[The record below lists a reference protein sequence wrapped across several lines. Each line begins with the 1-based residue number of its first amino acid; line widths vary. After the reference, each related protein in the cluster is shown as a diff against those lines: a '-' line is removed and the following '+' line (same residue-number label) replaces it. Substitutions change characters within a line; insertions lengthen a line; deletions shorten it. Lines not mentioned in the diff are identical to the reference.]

1 MQIMKEIKT
10 MKLTTAIRIFL
21 LTSLLGGSGLIYA
34 QDHPDDAKPA
44 QEEPRPEA
52 TKPAHDEA
60 APPRQEEV
68 KPPKQDDVKPPKDE
82 DKPAKQDDAKPSKQA
97 EKAQGA
103 DNQHGRI
110 PDDKFRAHF
119 GRQHTLVI
127 NKTTVVNGQPRFQYS
142 GYWFTI
148 VDPWPVG
155 WAYTDQCYIDYI
167 DGQYFLF
174 DLLHPG
180 VQVAITVVL

>member
-1 MQIMKEIKT
+1 MKEIKT
-10 MKLTTAIRIFL
+10 MRINRIVRIFV

-34 QDHPDDAKPA
+34 QDQNEAKP
-44 QEEPRPEA
+44 EEARPEA

-60 APPRQEEV
+60 APPKQDEV
-68 KPPKQDDVKPPKDE
+68 KPPKQDDVKPPRDE
-82 DKPAKQDDAKPSKQA
+82 NKPVKQDDAKPSKKEEQA
-97 EKAQGA
+97 QRA

-167 DGQYFLF
+167 DGEYFLF

>member
-68 KPPKQDDVKPPKDE
+68 KPPKHD

-103 DNQHGRI
+103 DSQHGRI

-119 GRQHTLVI
+119 GRQHTRSEEHTSEL
-127 NKTTVVNGQPRFQYS
+127 
-142 GYWFTI
+142 
-148 VDPWPVG
+148 
-155 WAYTDQCYIDYI
+155 
-167 DGQYFLF
+167 
-174 DLLHPG
+174 
-180 VQVAITVVL
+180 

>member
-1 MQIMKEIKT
+1 
-10 MKLTTAIRIFL
+10 MKLIRVVRMFVL
-21 LTSLLGGSGLIYA
+21 MSLLGGSGLIYA
-34 QDHPDDAKPA
+34 QDQQNDAKPPH
-44 QEEPRPEA
+44 EEPRPEA
-52 TKPAHDEA
+52 TKPEHDEA

-68 KPPKQDDVKPPKDE
+68 KPPKQDDVKPPRDE
-82 DKPAKQDDAKPSKQA
+82 NKPVKQEDAKPSKKEEQA
-97 EKAQGA
+97 QRA

-167 DGQYFLF
+167 DGEYFLF

>member
-1 MQIMKEIKT
+1 MKEIKI

-52 TKPAHDEA
+52 TKPVRDEA

-97 EKAQGA
+97 EKAQGQVPRPFRTSA
-103 DNQHGRI
+103 HACYQQDNYCEW
-110 PDDKFRAHF
+110 PA
-119 GRQHTLVI
+119 TL
-127 NKTTVVNGQPRFQYS
+127 
-142 GYWFTI
+142 
-148 VDPWPVG
+148 PV
-155 WAYTDQCYIDYI
+155 
-167 DGQYFLF
+167 LR
-174 DLLHPG
+174 LLVHHR
-180 VQVAITVVL
+180 